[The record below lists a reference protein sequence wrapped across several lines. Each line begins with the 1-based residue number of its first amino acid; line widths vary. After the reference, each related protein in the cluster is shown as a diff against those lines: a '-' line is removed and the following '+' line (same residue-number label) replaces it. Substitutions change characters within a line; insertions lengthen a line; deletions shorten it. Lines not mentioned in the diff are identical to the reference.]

1 MEFDRTSKLTLVER
15 PQKSNRNQRTRF
27 GADQDNTIVEESVD
41 MQGVG
46 RAGGLKPLCIDTG
59 MSYAECDEKREEEID
74 AFAACFVLLG

>member
-1 MEFDRTSKLTLVER
+1 
-15 PQKSNRNQRTRF
+15 
-27 GADQDNTIVEESVD
+27 

-59 MSYAECDEKREEEID
+59 MSYAERDEKREEEID

>member
-1 MEFDRTSKLTLVER
+1 M
-15 PQKSNRNQRTRF
+15 
-27 GADQDNTIVEESVD
+27 D

-74 AFAACFVLLG
+74 AFAACFVHLG